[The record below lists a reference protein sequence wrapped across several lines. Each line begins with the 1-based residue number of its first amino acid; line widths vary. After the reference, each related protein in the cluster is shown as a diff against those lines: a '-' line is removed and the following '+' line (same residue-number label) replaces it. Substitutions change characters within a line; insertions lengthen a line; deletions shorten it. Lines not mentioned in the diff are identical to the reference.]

1 MARLQDTLIKT
12 TAIKLAIPERIVEAV
27 VNHQFASANTALA
40 SGENMTVEI
49 SGFGKF
55 IFSKKK
61 AIKRLEKLQQN
72 EIDLQ
77 DQIDHPEKLKRDL
90 LWTKNTLTA
99 TKRIIRQLKPIV
111 DEFQA
116 DIRGVEK

>member
-27 VNHQFASANTALA
+27 VNHQFASTTAA
-40 SGENMTVEI
+40 MDGSNRTVEI

-55 IFSKKK
+55 KFSLIK
-61 AIKRLEKLQQN
+61 ANKRLERLEKRVETLEEQLAN
-72 EIDLQ
+72 
-77 DQIDHPEKLKRDL
+77 PETLKKSEE
-90 LWTKNTLTA
+90 WTKSNLNV
-99 TKRIIRQLKPIV
+99 TKRLIKQLKPIV